1 MADTMFCQPGATNHT
16 VFRGEKG
23 KNVVNLQT
31 CRWGTP
37 KNEVIMTNQLESLRK
52 ITTVVADTG
61 DIEAIK
67 KYQPVDATTNP
78 SLLLKAAQMEQYQGL
93 VKQAVA
99 WAKTQSSDQAQQII
113 DAGDK
118 LSVLIGSEIVNIVPG
133 RISTEVD
140 ARLSFDTEASIEKA
154 HKLISLYAAAG
165 VTKDRILIKLASTW
179 EGIRAAEVLEKE
191 GINCNLTLL
200 FSFAQA
206 RACAEAGAFLI
217 SPFVGRI
224 LDWYKASTGKS
235 DYAASEDPG
244 VKSVTEIYKFY
255 KDHGYPTVVM
265 GASFRN
271 TGEIIELAG
280 CDRLTISPQLLEEL
294 SQTPSELAVKLQ
306 DKGATKTPGTKLTE
320 AQFRWD
326 MNQDAMATEK
336 LSEGIRNFAADQVK
350 LETMLHSF
358 L

>member
-1 MADTMFCQPGATNHT
+1 
-16 VFRGEKG
+16 
-23 KNVVNLQT
+23 
-31 CRWGTP
+31 
-37 KNEVIMTNQLESLRK
+37 MTNQLESLRK

-93 VKQAVA
+93 VKSAVA
-99 WAKTQSSDQAQQII
+99 WAKTQSSKQAQQII

-140 ARLSFDTEASIEKA
+140 ARLSFDTQASIEKA
-154 HKLISLYAAAG
+154 HKLIALYAEAG

-179 EGIRAAEVLEKE
+179 EGIRAAEILEKE

-224 LDWYKASTGKS
+224 LDWYKASTGKT

-244 VKSVTEIYKFY
+244 VISVTEIYKFY

-294 SQTPSELAVKLQ
+294 SQTPSELVVKLQ
-306 DKGATKTPGTKLTE
+306 DKGASKTPGAKLSE
-320 AQFRWD
+320 GEFRWD

-336 LSEGIRNFAADQVK
+336 LSEGIRNFAADQDK
-350 LETMLHSF
+350 LETMLASF